1 MSEPQYRL
9 EGIVHTRTEVREDFE
24 GPLDVI
30 FLLLSKNKIEIQDI
44 PIALIL
50 DQYQAY
56 LEQRQRMDLEVA
68 SEFIAMAAHLVYI
81 KTRMLLNLEDEEA
94 QSEMDAL
101 IRSLEERQRGD
112 TYAKVKVLTEK
123 LGPMGE
129 FGRDIMTRN
138 PEPMERGKIYE
149 YDQQP
154 GDLIIAMQEVADR
167 RGQLDAQPDLKPFDE
182 IVRREPYSV
191 ETKAREIFRRLK
203 TGGITRFLLLF
214 RGSRSRSEIVATFMA
229 VLELCRS
236 RIIRLASGVNDCTVE
251 CDGDMPDDWQG
262 EV

>member
-1 MSEPQYRL
+1 M
-9 EGIVHTRTEVREDFE
+9 
-24 GPLDVI
+24 
-30 FLLLSKNKIEIQDI
+30 
-44 PIALIL
+44 
-50 DQYQAY
+50 
-56 LEQRQRMDLEVA
+56 
-68 SEFIAMAAHLVYI
+68 
-81 KTRMLLNLEDEEA
+81 
-94 QSEMDAL
+94 
-101 IRSLEERQRGD
+101 
-112 TYAKVKVLTEK
+112 LTEK

-214 RGSRSRSEIVATFMA
+214 RGSRTRSELVATFMA